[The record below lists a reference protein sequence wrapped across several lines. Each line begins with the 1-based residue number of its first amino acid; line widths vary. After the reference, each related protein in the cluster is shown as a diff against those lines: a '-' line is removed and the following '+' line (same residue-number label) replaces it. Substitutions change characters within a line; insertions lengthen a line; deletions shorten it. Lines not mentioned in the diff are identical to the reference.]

1 MACLKMRQRTE
12 VMKKKKSNDSG
23 AMSVCKW
30 FLEWGTY
37 NSYSWCL
44 YLKIYIRDIQYTSE
58 ISPSTQCPSVSLLPI
73 IYI

>member
-44 YLKIYIRDIQYTSE
+44 S
-58 ISPSTQCPSVSLLPI
+58 
-73 IYI
+73 